1 MSLASGS
8 YYIMKR
14 WLMQTVGRPGEE
26 VGNLFIPLFF
36 MFVTVGAVGSV
47 AREAFGVTDYFGFQV
62 PVAVVQGV
70 AGASSISGL
79 VIVTDIERGYFDKL
93 LLTPVPRLALV
104 FGRLLADA
112 VRCLFFT
119 AVILL
124 VAAVHGTDM
133 AAGPLGYVVLLALAA
148 LFGLAYSGIGLA
160 LALRT
165 GSAQAANVG
174 FLLFFPLLFLSPAFA
189 PTSVFEP
196 WLEFLANIN
205 PVTYILEGMR
215 SLILRGW
222 EWDELAGA
230 FASAGGFAA
239 ITVALSL
246 LALRKRT
253 A

>member
-1 MSLASGS
+1 MR
-8 YYIMKR
+8 R
-14 WLMQTVGRPGEE
+14 WLRQTVRRPGEE

-36 MFVTVGAVGSV
+36 LFVTVGAVGTV
-47 AREAFGVTDYFGFQV
+47 ARDAFGVDDYFGFQI

-70 AGASSISGL
+70 AGAASISGI
-79 VIVTDIERGYFDKL
+79 VVVTDIEQGYFDKL

-104 FGRLLADA
+104 IGRLLADA

-119 AVILL
+119 AVILV
-124 VAAVHGTDM
+124 VATIHGTTFE
-133 AAGPLGYVVLLALAA
+133 AGPLGYVVLLLLAA

-165 GSAQAANVG
+165 GSAQAANAG

-189 PTSVFEP
+189 PTSVFQP

-205 PVTYILEGMR
+205 PVTYILQGMR
-215 SLILRGW
+215 VLILQGW
-222 EWDELAGA
+222 EWDDLAKA
-230 FASAGGFAA
+230 FLSAGGFAVV
-239 ITVALSL
+239 TVALSL
-246 LALRKRT
+246 LALRTRT